1 MKVIAHMGY
10 PKTGTTTL
18 QKYVFQN
25 LKVNYLGPSGGVDSR
40 ILKDFW
46 IFLGQGD
53 YKISQINLIKKKFPI
68 NILKENSTNLISYEG
83 MFDLSYFAND
93 KIFSQFSIF
102 NKIMRSYK
110 INVHYVFT
118 IRKQE
123 DALLSLLNE
132 NYNLVFK
139 RLYFCFNN
147 FKITSNQKNEIK
159 IYDYAYVKK
168 FLKKEKVN
176 FTFIKF
182 EKYKNDFTKILKI
195 FENKFHLKTH
205 KKKIKIYKTNYSI
218 ENKVKRRGKL
228 YKFFIDINNFL
239 KFFKLKQILKKFL
252 ITQYLIELALYK
264 RINKKHRINR
274 NLKFKY

>member
-1 MKVIAHMGY
+1 MKVIAHLGY

-25 LKVNYLGPSGGVDSR
+25 LKVNYLGPSGGINSK

-93 KIFSQFSIF
+93 KILSQFLIF
-102 NKIMRSYK
+102 NKVMRSYK

-118 IRKQE
+118 IRKQQ

-132 NYNLVFK
+132 NYALVSK

-147 FKITSNQKNEIK
+147 SKITINQKNKIK
-159 IYDYAYVKK
+159 IYDYDYVKK
-168 FLKKEKVN
+168 FLRKEKIN

-182 EKYKNDFTKILKI
+182 ENYKNDFTKISKI
-195 FENKFHLKTH
+195 FENKFNLKTY

-228 YKFFIDINNFL
+228 YKFFIDINKFLRFL
-239 KFFKLKQILKKFL
+239 KLKKFL
-252 ITQYLIELALYK
+252 TKFLFTKYLIEFALYK
-264 RINKKHRINR
+264 SMNKKSQINR

>member
-1 MKVIAHMGY
+1 MKVIAHLGY

-25 LKVNYLGPSGGVDSR
+25 LKVNYLGPSGGVNSK

-93 KIFSQFSIF
+93 KILSQFLIF
-102 NKIMRSYK
+102 NKVMRSYK

-118 IRKQE
+118 IRKQQ

-132 NYNLVFK
+132 NYALVYK
-139 RLYFCFNN
+139 KLYFCFNN
-147 FKITSNQKNEIK
+147 SKITSNQKNKIK
-159 IYDYAYVKK
+159 IYDYDYVKK
-168 FLKKEKVN
+168 FLRKEKIN
-176 FTFIKF
+176 FKFIKF
-182 EKYKNDFTKILKI
+182 ENYKNDFTKISKI
-195 FENKFHLKTH
+195 FEKNLILKHT
-205 KKKIKIYKTNYSI
+205 KKIKIYKTNYSI

-228 YKFFIDINNFL
+228 YKFFIDINKFLRFL
-239 KFFKLKQILKKFL
+239 KLKKFL
-252 ITQYLIELALYK
+252 TKFLFTKYLIEFALYK
-264 RINKKHRINR
+264 RMNKKSQINEI
-274 NLKFKY
+274 